1 MQNTQKIQL
10 AKQFVPEQANYY
22 LVFDSPNV
30 FRVFFD
36 TDAVM
41 NNTEAFF
48 IVKVPEQFQENFKPE
63 NYNIALS
70 RDKQLLISRKP
81 IPFAELQKQK
91 RQDAYHYGNSEEI
104 DCNFFGGRKISID
117 AITRMKIQER
127 VMRAKQKGKDQDTLH
142 LGAFRVNLPIRLIE
156 DMLGAIVDRAIENYE
171 ILQRHLANIDNLSL
185 PEELAEYD
193 YKAGYKAPLSF
204 DIPNS

>member
-1 MQNTQKIQL
+1 MQNTQIQL

-48 IVKVPEQFQENFKPE
+48 IVKVPEQFQENFNPE

-70 RDKQLLISRKP
+70 QDKQLLISKKP
-81 IPFAELQKQK
+81 VPFSELQRQK
-91 RQDAYHYGNSEEI
+91 RNEVYRYGNSEEI
-104 DCNFFGGRKISID
+104 DSNIVAGHRILID
-117 AITRMKIQER
+117 ALTRMKIQER
-127 VMRAKQKGKDQDTLH
+127 LKRAKEKGETLDNLH

-171 ILQRHLANIDNLSL
+171 ILQKHLANIDKITT
-185 PEELAEYD
+185 PAELAEYD
-193 YKAGYKAPLSF
+193 YKTGYLAPLSF
-204 DIPNS
+204 EIPQS

>member
-1 MQNTQKIQL
+1 MQNMQL
-10 AKQFVPEQANYY
+10 ASEFVPEQAYYY
-22 LVFDSPNV
+22 LVFDTPTI

-36 TDAVM
+36 TDSAM
-41 NNTEAFF
+41 KNTEAFF
-48 IVKVPEQFQENFKPE
+48 IGKVPEQFQENFKPE

-70 RDKQLLISRKP
+70 QDKQLLISKKP
-81 IPFAELQKQK
+81 VPFAELQKQK
-91 RQDAYHYGNSEEI
+91 RQDAYRYGNSEEI

-117 AITRMKIQER
+117 AVTRMKIQER
-127 VMRAKQKGKDQDTLH
+127 VMRAKQKGKDQDALH
-142 LGAFRVNLPIRLIE
+142 LGAFRVNLPIQLIE

-171 ILQRHLANIDNLSL
+171 ILQKHLANIDNLSL

-193 YKAGYKAPLSF
+193 YKAGYKAALSF